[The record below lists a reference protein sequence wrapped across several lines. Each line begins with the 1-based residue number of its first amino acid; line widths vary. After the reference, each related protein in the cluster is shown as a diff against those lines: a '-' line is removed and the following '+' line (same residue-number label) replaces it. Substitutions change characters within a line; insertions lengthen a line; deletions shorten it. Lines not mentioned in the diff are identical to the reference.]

1 MRKINSKGI
10 TLISLVITIAV
21 LLILASIATY
31 SGIDVIRQSKLN
43 KFTAEMKVMQAQV
56 NDLYQKYTDG
66 TSVTVGNNTY
76 TGDDILNKIGLE
88 QQYFPSDAD
97 RVFTSGA
104 SGVTDKTG
112 YRYYN
117 QDTIKGLNIDG
128 VEGEFYVN
136 VKNRS
141 VISTE
146 GLEYDGVTYYTL
158 EQLPSGLYNVAY
170 EDKNTG
176 KPTFDVTTENVGDK
190 NRIIISNI
198 NYDGYIDKWEV
209 KYQLEGQDY
218 WSTSDDLSFI
228 VSEAGLY
235 KVKIVNG
242 NIESDEKKV
251 MISDGRWNGSV
262 NIPNLKGDME
272 PVYWDENNNE
282 VNLEDDNFDS
292 TKWYNYGS
300 NNWANA
306 KTSDGSYWVWIP
318 RYEYQVINNVT
329 DSSQAGTVNVNFIP
343 TSIITASSS
352 DYYIHPSFRDDS
364 SNNFSNGGWDSELP
378 GFWVA
383 KYEMSMEDGNGNH
396 VETTESNG
404 NVALSDTV
412 KMVSKPGVTSWR
424 YINIANMYTNSYNYD
439 REKESHLIK
448 NSEWGAVVFLTH
460 SRYGRDGQEVTRN
473 SNSSYYTGGNS
484 GDAYKTNTKQSS
496 TGNIFGVYDLSGGA
510 YERVA
515 AFNSSYSG
523 RFFTESSYVDV
534 NGNHFASTGGTS
546 TKYATAYSNSTGT
559 YYGDFTVGTVSI
571 RGDAIEEIY
580 VNEFSGWFN
589 DYSRFISSTGPF
601 FSRGG
606 SCEENANAGIF
617 FTSDS
622 SGFDFSGDGIRV
634 ILV

>member
-43 KFTAEMKVMQAQV
+43 KFTAEMKVMQTQV

-66 TSVTVGNNTY
+66 RSVTIGGSTY
-76 TGDDILNKIGLE
+76 TGDDILNKIGQDL
-88 QQYFPSDAD
+88 PSNAD
-97 RVFTSGA
+97 SVFTSEK
-104 SGVTDKTG
+104 SGITEKEG

-146 GLEYDGVTYYTL
+146 GLEYEGTTYYTL
-158 EQLPSGLYNVAY
+158 EQLPNGLYNVDY

-176 KPTFDVTTENVGDK
+176 KPTFDVSIENIGDK
-190 NRIIISNI
+190 NRIVISNI
-198 NYDGYIDKWEV
+198 NYNGYVDKWQV
-209 KYQLEGQDY
+209 KYQKEGQDY
-218 WSTSDDLSFI
+218 WSTSEDLSFV
-228 VSEAGLY
+228 VSEDGLY

-272 PVYWDENNNE
+272 PVYWDESNNE
-282 VNLEDDNFDS
+282 VNLEDDKFDS

-343 TSIITASSS
+343 TSTITASSS
-352 DYYIHPSFRDDS
+352 DYYIHPAFRNDS
-364 SNNFSNGGWDSELP
+364 SNNFSNGGWDSELA

-383 KYEMSMEDGNGNH
+383 KYEMSMEDRNGNH

-424 YINIANMYTNSYNYD
+424 YINIANSYTNSYNYD
-439 REKESHLIK
+439 RTKESHLMK
-448 NSEWGAVVFLTH
+448 NSEWGAVAFLTH
-460 SRYGRDGQEVTRN
+460 SKYGRKGQEVTIN
-473 SNSSYYTGGNS
+473 SNSSYYTGG
-484 GDAYKTNTKQSS
+484 GTGEAYKTTNTNQSS
-496 TGNIFGVYDLSGGA
+496 TGNITGIYDLNGGA
-510 YERVA
+510 IEYVA
-515 AFNSSYSG
+515 AFNGNYSG
-523 RFFTESSYVDV
+523 EYYTGSSYVDAE
-534 NGNHFASTGGTS
+534 GNNFANTGGKS
-546 TKYATAYSNSTGT
+546 TKYATAYSGT
-559 YYGDFTVGTVSI
+559 LISSAYK
-571 RGDAIEEIY
+571 RGDATYETTGWNGD
-580 VNEFSGWFN
+580 NEFFITSDRTFFIRSGS
-589 DYSRFISSTGPF
+589 YLAGSS
-601 FSRGG
+601 
-606 SCEENANAGIF
+606 AGIF
-617 FTSDS
+617 YYNSVNGGYNNEDIYRYSFR
-622 SGFDFSGDGIRV
+622 IC
-634 ILV
+634 LA

>member
-43 KFTAEMKVMQAQV
+43 KFTAEMKVMQTQV

-66 TSVTVGNNTY
+66 RSVTIGGSTY
-76 TGDDILNKIGLE
+76 TGDDILNKIGQDL
-88 QQYFPSDAD
+88 PSNAD
-97 RVFTSGA
+97 SVFTSEK
-104 SGVTDKTG
+104 SGITEKEG

-146 GLEYDGVTYYTL
+146 GLEYEGTTYYTL
-158 EQLPSGLYNVAY
+158 EQLPNGLYNVDY

-176 KPTFDVTTENVGDK
+176 KPTFDVSIENIGDK
-190 NRIIISNI
+190 NRIVISNI
-198 NYDGYIDKWEV
+198 NYNGYVDKWQV
-209 KYQLEGQDY
+209 KYQKEGQDY
-218 WSTSDDLSFI
+218 WSTSEDLSFV
-228 VSEAGLY
+228 VSEDGLY

-272 PVYWDENNNE
+272 PVYWDESNNE

-292 TKWYNYGS
+292 TKWYDYNS
-300 NNWANA
+300 NKWANA

-343 TSIITASSS
+343 TSTITASSS
-352 DYYIHPSFRDDS
+352 DYYIHPAFRNDS
-364 SNNFSNGGWDSELP
+364 SNNFSNGGWDSELA

-396 VETTESNG
+396 VETTSSNG
-404 NVALSDTV
+404 NVGLSDTV

-424 YINIANMYTNSYNYD
+424 YINIANSYTNSYNYD
-439 REKESHLIK
+439 RTKESHLMK
-448 NSEWGAVVFLTH
+448 NSEWGAVAYLTH
-460 SRYGRDGQEVTRN
+460 SKYGRNGQEVTIN
-473 SNSSYYTGGNS
+473 SNSSYYTGG
-484 GDAYKTNTKQSS
+484 GTGEAYKTTNTNQSS
-496 TGNIFGVYDLSGGA
+496 TGNITGIYDLNGGA
-510 YERVA
+510 IEYVA
-515 AFNSSYSG
+515 AFNGNYSG
-523 RFFTESSYVDV
+523 EYYTGSSYVDAE
-534 NGNHFASTGGTS
+534 GNNFANTGGKS
-546 TKYATAYSNSTGT
+546 TKYATAYSGT
-559 YYGDFTVGTVSI
+559 LISSAYK
-571 RGDAIEEIY
+571 RGDATYETTGWNGD
-580 VNEFSGWFN
+580 NEFFITSDRTFFIRSGS
-589 DYSRFISSTGPF
+589 YLAGSS
-601 FSRGG
+601 
-606 SCEENANAGIF
+606 AGIF
-617 FTSDS
+617 YYNSVNGGYNNEDIYRYSFR
-622 SGFDFSGDGIRV
+622 IC
-634 ILV
+634 LA

>member
-43 KFTAEMKVMQAQV
+43 KFTAEMKVMQTQV

-66 TSVTVGNNTY
+66 RSVTIGGSTY
-76 TGDDILNKIGLE
+76 TGDDILNKIGQDL
-88 QQYFPSDAD
+88 PSNAD
-97 RVFTSGA
+97 SVFTSEK
-104 SGVTDKTG
+104 SGITEKEG

-117 QDTIKGLNIDG
+117 QNTIKGLNIDR
-128 VEGEFYVN
+128 VDGEFYVN

-146 GLEYDGVTYYTL
+146 GLEYEGTTYYTL
-158 EQLPSGLYNVAY
+158 EQLPNGLYNVDY

-176 KPTFDVTTENVGDK
+176 KPTFDVSIENIGDK
-190 NRIIISNI
+190 NRIVISNI
-198 NYDGYIDKWEV
+198 NYNGYVDKWQV
-209 KYQLEGQDY
+209 KYQKEGQDY
-218 WSTSDDLSFI
+218 WSTSDDLSFV
-228 VSEAGLY
+228 VSEDGLY

-272 PVYWDENNNE
+272 PVYWDESNNE

-292 TKWYNYGS
+292 TKWYDYNS
-300 NNWANA
+300 NKWANA

-343 TSIITASSS
+343 TSTITACSS

-412 KMVSKPGVTSWR
+412 KIVSKPGVTSWR
-424 YINIANMYTNSYNYD
+424 YINIANSYTNSYNYD
-439 REKESHLIK
+439 RTKESHLMK
-448 NSEWGAVVFLTH
+448 NSEWGAVAFLTH
-460 SRYGRDGQEVTRN
+460 SKYGRKGQEVTIN
-473 SNSSYYTGGNS
+473 SNSSYYTGG
-484 GDAYKTNTKQSS
+484 GTGEAYKTTNTNQSS
-496 TGNIFGVYDLSGGA
+496 TGNITGIYDLNGGA
-510 YERVA
+510 IEYVA
-515 AFNSSYSG
+515 AFNGNYSG
-523 RFFTESSYVDV
+523 EYYTGSSYVDAE
-534 NGNHFASTGGTS
+534 GNNFANTGGKS
-546 TKYATAYSNSTGT
+546 TKYATAYSGT
-559 YYGDFTVGTVSI
+559 LISSAYK
-571 RGDAIEEIY
+571 RGDATYETTGWNGD
-580 VNEFSGWFN
+580 NEFFITSDRTFFIRSGS
-589 DYSRFISSTGPF
+589 YLAGSS
-601 FSRGG
+601 
-606 SCEENANAGIF
+606 AGIF
-617 FTSDS
+617 YYNSVNGGYNNEDIYRYSFR
-622 SGFDFSGDGIRV
+622 IC
-634 ILV
+634 LA

>member
-43 KFTAEMKVMQAQV
+43 KFTSEMKVMQTQV

-66 TSVTVGNNTY
+66 RSVTIGGSTY
-76 TGDDILNKIGLE
+76 TGDDILNKIGQDL
-88 QQYFPSDAD
+88 PSNAD
-97 RVFTSGA
+97 SVFTSEK
-104 SGVTDKTG
+104 SGITEKEG

-146 GLEYDGVTYYTL
+146 GLEYEGTTYYTL
-158 EQLPSGLYNVAY
+158 EQLPNGLYNVDY

-176 KPTFDVTTENVGDK
+176 KPTFDVSIENIGDK
-190 NRIIISNI
+190 NRIVISNI
-198 NYDGYIDKWEV
+198 NYNGYVDKWQV
-209 KYQLEGQDY
+209 KYQKEGQDY
-218 WSTSDDLSFI
+218 WSTSEDLSFV
-228 VSEAGLY
+228 VSEDGLY

-272 PVYWDENNNE
+272 PVYWDESNNE

-292 TKWYNYGS
+292 TKWYDYNS
-300 NNWANA
+300 NKWANA

-343 TSIITASSS
+343 TSTTEASSS
-352 DYYIHPSFRDDS
+352 DYYIHPAFRNDS
-364 SNNFSNGGWDSELP
+364 SNNFSNGGWDSELA

-396 VETTESNG
+396 VETTSSSG

-424 YINIANMYTNSYNYD
+424 YINIANSYTNSYNYD
-439 REKESHLIK
+439 RTKESHLMK
-448 NSEWGAVVFLTH
+448 NSEWGAVAFLTH
-460 SRYGRDGQEVTRN
+460 SKYGRKGQEVTIN
-473 SNSSYYTGGNS
+473 SNSSYYTGG
-484 GDAYKTNTKQSS
+484 GTGEAYKTTNTNQSS
-496 TGNIFGVYDLSGGA
+496 TGNITGIYDLNGGA
-510 YERVA
+510 IEYVA
-515 AFNSSYSG
+515 AFNGNYSG
-523 RFFTESSYVDV
+523 EYYTGSSYVDAE
-534 NGNHFASTGGTS
+534 GNNFANTGGKS
-546 TKYATAYSNSTGT
+546 TKYATAYSGT
-559 YYGDFTVGTVSI
+559 LISSAYK
-571 RGDAIEEIY
+571 RGDATYETTGWNGD
-580 VNEFSGWFN
+580 NEFFITSDRTFFIRSGS
-589 DYSRFISSTGPF
+589 YLAGSS
-601 FSRGG
+601 
-606 SCEENANAGIF
+606 AGIF
-617 FTSDS
+617 YYNSVNGGYNNEDS
-622 SGFDFSGDGIRV
+622 YRYSFRIC
-634 ILV
+634 LA

>member
-43 KFTAEMKVMQAQV
+43 KFTAEMKVMQTQV

-66 TSVTVGNNTY
+66 RSVTIGGSTY
-76 TGDDILNKIGLE
+76 TGDDILNKIGQDL
-88 QQYFPSDAD
+88 PSNAD
-97 RVFTSGA
+97 SVFTSEK
-104 SGVTDKTG
+104 SGITEKEG

-146 GLEYDGVTYYTL
+146 GLEYEGTTYYTL
-158 EQLPSGLYNVAY
+158 EQLPNGLYNVDY

-176 KPTFDVTTENVGDK
+176 KPTFDVSIENIGDK
-190 NRIIISNI
+190 NRIVISNI
-198 NYDGYIDKWEV
+198 NYNGYVDKWQV
-209 KYQLEGQDY
+209 KYQKEGQDY
-218 WSTSDDLSFI
+218 WSTSEDLSFV
-228 VSEAGLY
+228 VSEDGLY

-272 PVYWDENNNE
+272 PVYWDESNNE

-292 TKWYNYGS
+292 TKWYDYNS
-300 NNWANA
+300 NKWANA

-343 TSIITASSS
+343 TSTITASSS

-383 KYEMSMEDGNGNH
+383 KYEMSMEDRNGNH
-396 VETTESNG
+396 VETTSSNG
-404 NVALSDTV
+404 NVGLSDTV

-424 YINIANMYTNSYNYD
+424 YINIANSYTNSYNYD
-439 REKESHLIK
+439 RTKESHLMK
-448 NSEWGAVVFLTH
+448 NSEWGAVAFLTH
-460 SRYGRDGQEVTRN
+460 SRYGRNGQEVTIN
-473 SNSSYYTGGNS
+473 SNSSYYTGG
-484 GDAYKTNTKQSS
+484 GTGEAYKTTNTNQSS
-496 TGNIFGVYDLSGGA
+496 TGNITGIYDLNGGA
-510 YERVA
+510 IEYVA
-515 AFNSSYSG
+515 AFNGNYSG
-523 RFFTESSYVDV
+523 EYYTGSSYVDAE
-534 NGNHFASTGGTS
+534 GNNFANTGGKS
-546 TKYATAYSNSTGT
+546 TKYATAYSGT
-559 YYGDFTVGTVSI
+559 LISSAYK
-571 RGDAIEEIY
+571 RGDATYETTGWNGD
-580 VNEFSGWFN
+580 NEFFITSDRTFFIRSGS
-589 DYSRFISSTGPF
+589 YLAGSS
-601 FSRGG
+601 
-606 SCEENANAGIF
+606 AGIF
-617 FTSDS
+617 YYNSVNGGYNNEDIYRYSFR
-622 SGFDFSGDGIRV
+622 IC
-634 ILV
+634 LA

>member
-43 KFTAEMKVMQAQV
+43 KFTAEMKVMQTQV

-66 TSVTVGNNTY
+66 RSVTIGGSTY
-76 TGDDILNKIGLE
+76 TGDDILNKIGQDL
-88 QQYFPSDAD
+88 PSNAD
-97 RVFTSGA
+97 SVFTSEK
-104 SGVTDKTG
+104 SGITEKEG

-146 GLEYDGVTYYTL
+146 GLEYEGTTYYTL
-158 EQLPSGLYNVAY
+158 EQLPNGLYNVDY

-176 KPTFDVTTENVGDK
+176 KPTFDVSIENIGDK
-190 NRIIISNI
+190 NRIVISNI
-198 NYDGYIDKWEV
+198 NYNGYVDKWQV
-209 KYQLEGQDY
+209 KYQKEGQDY
-218 WSTSDDLSFI
+218 WSTSEDLSFV
-228 VSEAGLY
+228 VSEDGLY

-272 PVYWDENNNE
+272 PVYWDESNNE

-292 TKWYNYGS
+292 TKWYDYNS
-300 NNWANA
+300 NKWANA

-343 TSIITASSS
+343 TSTTEASSS
-352 DYYIHPSFRDDS
+352 DYYIHPAFRNDS
-364 SNNFSNGGWDSELP
+364 SNNFSNGGWDSELA

-396 VETTESNG
+396 VETTSSNG
-404 NVALSDTV
+404 NVGLSDTV

-424 YINIANMYTNSYNYD
+424 YINIANSYTNSYNYD
-439 REKESHLIK
+439 RTKESHLMK
-448 NSEWGAVVFLTH
+448 NSEWGAVAFLTH
-460 SRYGRDGQEVTRN
+460 SRYGRNGQEVTIN
-473 SNSSYYTGGNS
+473 SNSSYYTGG
-484 GDAYKTNTKQSS
+484 GTGEAYKTTNTNQSS
-496 TGNIFGVYDLSGGA
+496 TGNITGIYDLNGGA
-510 YERVA
+510 IEYVA
-515 AFNSSYSG
+515 AFNGNYSG
-523 RFFTESSYVDV
+523 EYYTGSSYVDAE
-534 NGNHFASTGGTS
+534 GNNFANTGGKS
-546 TKYATAYSNSTGT
+546 TKYATAYSGT
-559 YYGDFTVGTVSI
+559 LISSAYK
-571 RGDAIEEIY
+571 RGDATYETTGWNGD
-580 VNEFSGWFN
+580 NEFFITSDRTFFIRSGS
-589 DYSRFISSTGPF
+589 YLAGSS
-601 FSRGG
+601 
-606 SCEENANAGIF
+606 AGIF
-617 FTSDS
+617 YYNSVNGGYNNEDIYRYSFR
-622 SGFDFSGDGIRV
+622 IC
-634 ILV
+634 LA

>member
-43 KFTAEMKVMQAQV
+43 KFTAEMKVMQTQV

-66 TSVTVGNNTY
+66 RSVTVGNNTY
-76 TGDDILNKIGLE
+76 TGDDILNKIGQDL
-88 QQYFPSDAD
+88 PSNAD
-97 RVFTSGA
+97 SVFTSEK
-104 SGVTDKTG
+104 SGITEKEG

-146 GLEYDGVTYYTL
+146 GLEYEGTTYYTL
-158 EQLPSGLYNVAY
+158 EQLPNGLYNVDY

-176 KPTFDVTTENVGDK
+176 KPTFDVSIENIGDK
-190 NRIIISNI
+190 NRIVISNI
-198 NYDGYIDKWEV
+198 NYNGYVDKWQV
-209 KYQLEGQDY
+209 KYQKEGQDY
-218 WSTSDDLSFI
+218 WSTSEDLSFV
-228 VSEAGLY
+228 VSEDGLY

-272 PVYWDENNNE
+272 PVYWDESNNE

-292 TKWYNYGS
+292 TKWYDYNS
-300 NNWANA
+300 NKWANA

-343 TSIITASSS
+343 TSTITASSS

-383 KYEMSMEDGNGNH
+383 KYEMSMEDRNGNH

-424 YINIANMYTNSYNYD
+424 YINIANSYTNSYNYD
-439 REKESHLIK
+439 RTKESHLMK
-448 NSEWGAVVFLTH
+448 NSEWGAVAFLTH
-460 SRYGRDGQEVTRN
+460 SKYGRKGQEVTIN
-473 SNSSYYTGGNS
+473 SNSSYYTGG
-484 GDAYKTNTKQSS
+484 GTGEAYKTTNTNQSS
-496 TGNIFGVYDLSGGA
+496 TGNITGIYDLNGGA
-510 YERVA
+510 IEYVA
-515 AFNSSYSG
+515 AFNGNYSG
-523 RFFTESSYVDV
+523 EYYTGSSYVDAE
-534 NGNHFASTGGTS
+534 GNNFANTGGKS
-546 TKYATAYSNSTGT
+546 TKYATAYSGT
-559 YYGDFTVGTVSI
+559 LISSAYK
-571 RGDAIEEIY
+571 RGDATYETTGWNGD
-580 VNEFSGWFN
+580 NEFFITSDRTFFIRSGS
-589 DYSRFISSTGPF
+589 YLAGSS
-601 FSRGG
+601 
-606 SCEENANAGIF
+606 AGIF
-617 FTSDS
+617 YYNSVNGGYNNEDIYRYSFR
-622 SGFDFSGDGIRV
+622 IC
-634 ILV
+634 LA

>member
-43 KFTAEMKVMQAQV
+43 KFTSEMKVMQTQV

-66 TSVTVGNNTY
+66 RSVTIGGSTY
-76 TGDDILNKIGLE
+76 TGDDILNKIGQDL
-88 QQYFPSDAD
+88 PSNAD
-97 RVFTSGA
+97 SVFTSEK
-104 SGVTDKTG
+104 SGITEKEG

-146 GLEYDGVTYYTL
+146 GLEYEGTTYYTL
-158 EQLPSGLYNVAY
+158 EQLPNGLYNVDY

-176 KPTFDVTTENVGDK
+176 KPTFDVSIENIGDK
-190 NRIIISNI
+190 NRIVISNI
-198 NYDGYIDKWEV
+198 NYNGYVDKWQV
-209 KYQLEGQDY
+209 KYQKEGQDY
-218 WSTSDDLSFI
+218 WSTSEDLSFV
-228 VSEAGLY
+228 VSEDGLY

-272 PVYWDENNNE
+272 PVYWDESNNE

-292 TKWYNYGS
+292 TKWYDYNS
-300 NNWANA
+300 NKWANA

-343 TSIITASSS
+343 TSTTEASSS
-352 DYYIHPSFRDDS
+352 DYYIHPAFRNDS
-364 SNNFSNGGWDSELP
+364 SNNFSNGGWDSELA

-396 VETTESNG
+396 VETTSSNG
-404 NVALSDTV
+404 NVGLSDTV

-424 YINIANMYTNSYNYD
+424 YINIANSYTNSYNYD
-439 REKESHLIK
+439 RTKESHLMK
-448 NSEWGAVVFLTH
+448 NSEWGAVAFLTH
-460 SRYGRDGQEVTRN
+460 SKYGRKGQEVTIN
-473 SNSSYYTGGNS
+473 SNSSYYTGG
-484 GDAYKTNTKQSS
+484 GTGEAYKTTNTNQSS
-496 TGNIFGVYDLSGGA
+496 TGNITGIYDLNGGA
-510 YERVA
+510 IEYVA
-515 AFNSSYSG
+515 AFNGNYSG
-523 RFFTESSYVDV
+523 EYYTGSSYVDAE
-534 NGNHFASTGGTS
+534 GNNFANTGGKS
-546 TKYATAYSNSTGT
+546 TKYATAYSGT
-559 YYGDFTVGTVSI
+559 LISSAYK
-571 RGDAIEEIY
+571 RGDATYETTGWNGD
-580 VNEFSGWFN
+580 NEFFITSDRTFFIRSGS
-589 DYSRFISSTGPF
+589 YLAGSS
-601 FSRGG
+601 
-606 SCEENANAGIF
+606 AGIF
-617 FTSDS
+617 YYNSVNGGYNNEDIYRYSFR
-622 SGFDFSGDGIRV
+622 IC
-634 ILV
+634 LA

>member
-43 KFTAEMKVMQAQV
+43 KFTSEMKVMQTQV

-66 TSVTVGNNTY
+66 RSVTIGGSTY
-76 TGDDILNKIGLE
+76 TGDDILNKIGQDL
-88 QQYFPSDAD
+88 PSNAD
-97 RVFTSGA
+97 SVFTSEK
-104 SGVTDKTG
+104 SGITEKEG

-146 GLEYDGVTYYTL
+146 GLEYEGTTYYTL
-158 EQLPSGLYNVAY
+158 EQLPNGLYNVDY

-176 KPTFDVTTENVGDK
+176 KPTFDVSIENIGDK
-190 NRIIISNI
+190 NRIVISNI
-198 NYDGYIDKWEV
+198 NYNGYVDKWQV
-209 KYQLEGQDY
+209 KYQKEGQDY
-218 WSTSDDLSFI
+218 WSTSEDLSFV
-228 VSEAGLY
+228 VSEDGLY

-272 PVYWDENNNE
+272 PVYWDESNNE

-292 TKWYNYGS
+292 TKWYDYNS
-300 NNWANA
+300 NKWANA

-343 TSIITASSS
+343 TSTITASSS

-383 KYEMSMEDGNGNH
+383 KYEMSMEDRNGNH

-424 YINIANMYTNSYNYD
+424 YINIANSYTNSYNYN
-439 REKESHLIK
+439 RTNESHLIK
-448 NSEWGAVVFLTH
+448 NSEWGAVAFLTH
-460 SRYGRDGQEVTRN
+460 SRYGRDGQEVKINDN
-473 SNSSYYTGGNS
+473 SNYYTGGGS
-484 GDAYKTNTKQSS
+484 GKAYKSNTDQSS
-496 TGNIFGVYDLSGGA
+496 TQNITGVYDLNGGA
-510 YERVA
+510 NEGVA
-515 AFNSSYSG
+515 TFNKEHSG
-523 RFFTESSYVDV
+523 EYFTKSEYLDS
-534 NGNHFASTGGTS
+534 NGKHFAKTGEPS
-546 TKYATAYSNSTGT
+546 TKYATAYSNNTGT
-559 YYGDFTVGTVSI
+559 YGNDFSVGTVSI
-571 RGDAIEEIY
+571 RGDTIQEVY
-580 VNEFSGWFN
+580 VSNYTGWFGDCSN
-589 DYSRFISSTGPF
+589 FVILNSPIFN
-601 FSRGG
+601 RGG
-606 SCEENANAGIF
+606 DFHDDSIAGIF
-617 FTSDS
+617 C
-622 SGFDFSGDGIRV
+622 SGRI
-634 ILV
+634 

>member
-43 KFTAEMKVMQAQV
+43 KFTAEMKVMQTQV

-66 TSVTVGNNTY
+66 RSVTIGGSTY
-76 TGDDILNKIGLE
+76 TGDDILNKIGQDL
-88 QQYFPSDAD
+88 PSNVDS
-97 RVFTSGA
+97 VFTSEK
-104 SGVTDKTG
+104 SGITEKEG

-146 GLEYDGVTYYTL
+146 GLEYEGTTYYTL
-158 EQLPSGLYNVAY
+158 EQLPNGLYNVDY

-176 KPTFDVTTENVGDK
+176 KPTFDVSIENIGDK
-190 NRIIISNI
+190 NRIVISNI
-198 NYDGYIDKWEV
+198 NYNGYVDKWQV
-209 KYQLEGQDY
+209 KYQKEGQDY

-272 PVYWDENNNE
+272 PVYWDESNNE

-292 TKWYNYGS
+292 TKWYDYNS
-300 NNWANA
+300 NKWANA

-343 TSIITASSS
+343 TSTTEASSS
-352 DYYIHPSFRDDS
+352 DYYIHPAFRNDS

-424 YINIANMYTNSYNYD
+424 YINIANSYTNSYNYD
-439 REKESHLIK
+439 RTKESHLMK
-448 NSEWGAVVFLTH
+448 NSEWGAVAFLTH
-460 SRYGRDGQEVTRN
+460 SKYGRKGQEVTIN
-473 SNSSYYTGGNS
+473 SNSSYYTGG
-484 GDAYKTNTKQSS
+484 GTGEAYKTNTNQSS
-496 TGNIFGVYDLSGGA
+496 TGNITGIYDLSGGA

-523 RFFTESSYVDV
+523 QYFTGSSYVDANV
-534 NGNHFASTGGTS
+534 DHFASTGGKS
-546 TKYATAYSNSTGT
+546 TKYATAYSNSTGSN
-559 YYGDFTVGTVSI
+559 GNDFTVGTVSI
-571 RGDAIEEIY
+571 RGDAIQEAY
-580 VNEFSGWFN
+580 VSNHEGWFN
-589 DYSRFISSTGPF
+589 DGSYFVDSSYPFFGRGGDYNISST
-601 FSRGG
+601 
-606 SCEENANAGIF
+606 AGAF
-617 FTSDS
+617 CSSSS
-622 SGFDFSGDGIRV
+622 SGSALSYYSFHV
-634 ILV
+634 VLV

>member
-43 KFTAEMKVMQAQV
+43 KFTAEMKVMQTQV

-66 TSVTVGNNTY
+66 RSVTIGGSTY
-76 TGDDILNKIGLE
+76 TGDDILNKIGQDL
-88 QQYFPSDAD
+88 PSNAD
-97 RVFTSGA
+97 SVFTSEK
-104 SGVTDKTG
+104 SGITEKEG

-146 GLEYDGVTYYTL
+146 GLEYEGTTYYTL
-158 EQLPSGLYNVAY
+158 EQLPNGLYNVDY

-176 KPTFDVTTENVGDK
+176 KPTFDVSIENIGDK
-190 NRIIISNI
+190 NRIVISNI
-198 NYDGYIDKWEV
+198 NYNGYVDKWQV
-209 KYQLEGQDY
+209 KYQKEGQDY
-218 WSTSDDLSFI
+218 WSTSEDLSFV
-228 VSEAGLY
+228 VSEDGLY

-272 PVYWDENNNE
+272 PVYWDESNNE

-292 TKWYNYGS
+292 TKWYDYNS
-300 NNWANA
+300 NKWANA

-343 TSIITASSS
+343 TSTIEASSS
-352 DYYIHPSFRDDS
+352 DYYIHPAFRNDS
-364 SNNFSNGGWDSELP
+364 SNNFSNGGWDSELA

-396 VETTESNG
+396 VETTSSSG

-424 YINIANMYTNSYNYD
+424 YINIANSYTNSYNYD
-439 REKESHLIK
+439 RTKESHLMK
-448 NSEWGAVVFLTH
+448 NSEWGAVAFLTH
-460 SRYGRDGQEVTRN
+460 SKYGRKGQEVTIN
-473 SNSSYYTGGNS
+473 SNSSYYTGG
-484 GDAYKTNTKQSS
+484 GTGEAYKTTNTNQSS
-496 TGNIFGVYDLSGGA
+496 TGNITGIYDLNGGA
-510 YERVA
+510 IEYVA
-515 AFNSSYSG
+515 AFNGNYSG
-523 RFFTESSYVDV
+523 EYYTGSSYVDAE
-534 NGNHFASTGGTS
+534 GNNFANTGGKS
-546 TKYATAYSNSTGT
+546 TKYATAYSGT
-559 YYGDFTVGTVSI
+559 LISSAYK
-571 RGDAIEEIY
+571 RGDATYETTGWNGD
-580 VNEFSGWFN
+580 NEFFITSDRTFFIRSGS
-589 DYSRFISSTGPF
+589 YLAGSS
-601 FSRGG
+601 
-606 SCEENANAGIF
+606 AGIF
-617 FTSDS
+617 YYNSVNGGYNNEDIYRYSFR
-622 SGFDFSGDGIRV
+622 IC
-634 ILV
+634 LA

>member
-43 KFTAEMKVMQAQV
+43 KFTAEMKVMQTQV

-66 TSVTVGNNTY
+66 RSVTIGGSTY
-76 TGDDILNKIGLE
+76 TGDDILNKIGQDL
-88 QQYFPSDAD
+88 PSNAD
-97 RVFTSGA
+97 SVFTSEK
-104 SGVTDKTG
+104 SGITEKEG

-146 GLEYDGVTYYTL
+146 GLEYEGTTYYTL
-158 EQLPSGLYNVAY
+158 EQLPNGLYNVDY

-176 KPTFDVTTENVGDK
+176 KPTFDVSIENIGDK
-190 NRIIISNI
+190 NRIVISNI
-198 NYDGYIDKWEV
+198 NYNGYVDKWQV
-209 KYQLEGQDY
+209 KYQKEGQDY
-218 WSTSDDLSFI
+218 WSTSDDLSFV
-228 VSEAGLY
+228 VSEDGLY

-272 PVYWDENNNE
+272 PVYWDESNNE

-292 TKWYNYGS
+292 TKWYDYNS
-300 NNWANA
+300 NKWANA

-343 TSIITASSS
+343 TSTIEASSS
-352 DYYIHPSFRDDS
+352 DYYIHPAFRNDS
-364 SNNFSNGGWDSELP
+364 SNNFSNGGWDSELA

-412 KMVSKPGVTSWR
+412 KIVSKPGVTSWR
-424 YINIANMYTNSYNYD
+424 YINIANSYTNSYNYD
-439 REKESHLIK
+439 RTKESHLMK
-448 NSEWGAVVFLTH
+448 NSEWGAVAFLTH
-460 SRYGRDGQEVTRN
+460 SKYGRKGQEVTIN
-473 SNSSYYTGGNS
+473 SNSSYYTGG
-484 GDAYKTNTKQSS
+484 GTGEAYKTTNTNQSS
-496 TGNIFGVYDLSGGA
+496 TGNITGIYDLNGGA
-510 YERVA
+510 IEYVA
-515 AFNSSYSG
+515 AFNGNYSG
-523 RFFTESSYVDV
+523 EYYTGSSYVDAE
-534 NGNHFASTGGTS
+534 GNNFANTGGKS
-546 TKYATAYSNSTGT
+546 TKYATAYSGT
-559 YYGDFTVGTVSI
+559 LISSAYK
-571 RGDAIEEIY
+571 RGDATYETTGWNGD
-580 VNEFSGWFN
+580 NEFFITSDRTFFIRSGS
-589 DYSRFISSTGPF
+589 YLAGSS
-601 FSRGG
+601 
-606 SCEENANAGIF
+606 AGIF
-617 FTSDS
+617 YYNSVNGGYNNEDIYRYSFR
-622 SGFDFSGDGIRV
+622 IC
-634 ILV
+634 LA

>member
-43 KFTAEMKVMQAQV
+43 KFTAEMKVMQTQV

-66 TSVTVGNNTY
+66 RSVTIGGSTY
-76 TGDDILNKIGLE
+76 TGDDILNKIGQDLP
-88 QQYFPSDAD
+88 YNAD
-97 RVFTSGA
+97 SVFRSGA
-104 SGVTDKTG
+104 SGITEKEG

-146 GLEYDGVTYYTL
+146 GLEYEGTTYYTL
-158 EQLPSGLYNVAY
+158 EQLPNGLYNVDY

-176 KPTFDVTTENVGDK
+176 KPTFDVSIENIGDK
-190 NRIIISNI
+190 NRIVISNI
-198 NYDGYIDKWEV
+198 NYNGYVDKWQV
-209 KYQLEGQDY
+209 KYQKEGQDY
-218 WSTSDDLSFI
+218 WSTSEDLSF
-228 VSEAGLY
+228 VVLEDGLY

-272 PVYWDENNNE
+272 PVYWDESNNE

-292 TKWYNYGS
+292 TKWYDYNS
-300 NNWANA
+300 NKWANA

-343 TSIITASSS
+343 TSTTEASSS
-352 DYYIHPSFRDDS
+352 DYYIHPAFRNDS
-364 SNNFSNGGWDSELP
+364 SNNFSNGGWDSELA

-396 VETTESNG
+396 VETTSSNG
-404 NVALSDTV
+404 NVGLSDTV

-424 YINIANMYTNSYNYD
+424 YINIANSYTNSYNYD
-439 REKESHLIK
+439 RTKESHLMK
-448 NSEWGAVVFLTH
+448 NSEWGAVAFLTH
-460 SRYGRDGQEVTRN
+460 SKYGRKGQEVTIN
-473 SNSSYYTGGNS
+473 SNSSYYTGG
-484 GDAYKTNTKQSS
+484 GTGEAYKTTNTNQSS
-496 TGNIFGVYDLSGGA
+496 TGNITGIYDLNGGA
-510 YERVA
+510 NERVA

-523 RFFTESSYVDV
+523 EYYTGSSYVDAK
-534 NGNHFASTGGTS
+534 GNHFASTGGKS
-546 TKYATAYSNSTGT
+546 TKYATAYSNSTGSN
-559 YYGDFTVGTVSI
+559 GNDFTVGTVSI
-571 RGDAIEEIY
+571 RGDAIQEAY
-580 VNEFSGWFN
+580 VSNHEGWFN
-589 DYSRFISSTGPF
+589 DGSYFVDSSYPFFGRGGDYNISST
-601 FSRGG
+601 
-606 SCEENANAGIF
+606 AGAF
-617 FTSDS
+617 CSSSS
-622 SGFDFSGDGIRV
+622 SGSALSYYSFHV
-634 ILV
+634 VLV

>member
-43 KFTAEMKVMQAQV
+43 KFTAEIKVMQTQV

-66 TSVTVGNNTY
+66 RSVTIGGSTY
-76 TGDDILNKIGLE
+76 TGDDILNKIGQDL
-88 QQYFPSDAD
+88 PSNAD
-97 RVFTSGA
+97 SVFTSEK
-104 SGVTDKTG
+104 SGITEKEG

-146 GLEYDGVTYYTL
+146 GLEYEGTTYYTL
-158 EQLPSGLYNVAY
+158 EQLPNGLYNVDY

-176 KPTFDVTTENVGDK
+176 KPTFDVSIENIGDK
-190 NRIIISNI
+190 NRIVISNI
-198 NYDGYIDKWEV
+198 NYNGYVDKWQV

-218 WSTSDDLSFI
+218 WSTSEDLSFV
-228 VSEAGLY
+228 VSEDGLY

-272 PVYWDENNNE
+272 PVYWDESNNE

-292 TKWYNYGS
+292 TKWYDYNS
-300 NNWANA
+300 NKWANA

-343 TSIITASSS
+343 TSTTEASSS
-352 DYYIHPSFRDDS
+352 DYYIHPVFRNDS

-424 YINIANMYTNSYNYD
+424 YINIANSYTNSYNYD
-439 REKESHLIK
+439 RTKESHLMK
-448 NSEWGAVVFLTH
+448 NSEWGAVAFLTH
-460 SRYGRDGQEVTRN
+460 SKYGRKGQEVTIN
-473 SNSSYYTGGNS
+473 SNSSYYTGG
-484 GDAYKTNTKQSS
+484 GTGEAYKTTNTNQSS
-496 TGNIFGVYDLSGGA
+496 TGNITGIYDLNGGA
-510 YERVA
+510 IEYVA
-515 AFNSSYSG
+515 AFNGNYSG
-523 RFFTESSYVDV
+523 EYYTGSSYVDAE
-534 NGNHFASTGGTS
+534 GNNFANTGGKS
-546 TKYATAYSNSTGT
+546 TKYATAYSGT
-559 YYGDFTVGTVSI
+559 LISSAYK
-571 RGDAIEEIY
+571 RGDATYETTGWNGD
-580 VNEFSGWFN
+580 NEFFITSDRTFFIRSGS
-589 DYSRFISSTGPF
+589 YLAGSS
-601 FSRGG
+601 
-606 SCEENANAGIF
+606 AGIF
-617 FTSDS
+617 YYNSVNGGYNNEDIYRYSFR
-622 SGFDFSGDGIRV
+622 IC
-634 ILV
+634 LA

>member
-43 KFTAEMKVMQAQV
+43 KFTAEMKVMQTQV

-66 TSVTVGNNTY
+66 RSVTIGGSTY
-76 TGDDILNKIGLE
+76 TGDDILNKIGQDL
-88 QQYFPSDAD
+88 PSNAD
-97 RVFTSGA
+97 SVFTSEK
-104 SGVTDKTG
+104 SGITEKEG

-146 GLEYDGVTYYTL
+146 GLEYEGTTYYTL
-158 EQLPSGLYNVAY
+158 EQLPNGLYNVDY

-176 KPTFDVTTENVGDK
+176 KPTFDVSIENIGDK
-190 NRIIISNI
+190 NRIVISNI
-198 NYDGYIDKWEV
+198 NYNGYVDKWQV
-209 KYQLEGQDY
+209 KYQKEGQDY
-218 WSTSDDLSFI
+218 WSTSDDLSFV
-228 VSEAGLY
+228 VSEDGLY

-272 PVYWDENNNE
+272 PVYWDESNNE

-292 TKWYNYGS
+292 TKWYDYNS
-300 NNWANA
+300 NKWANA

-343 TSIITASSS
+343 TSTITACSS

-396 VETTESNG
+396 VETTSSSG

-424 YINIANMYTNSYNYD
+424 YINIANSYTNSYNYD
-439 REKESHLIK
+439 RTKESHLMK
-448 NSEWGAVVFLTH
+448 NSEWGAVAFLTH
-460 SRYGRDGQEVTRN
+460 SKYGRNGQEVEIN
-473 SNSSYYTGGNS
+473 
-484 GDAYKTNTKQSS
+484 DSS
-496 TGNIFGVYDLSGGA
+496 TYTTADGNMITNAEQSTTENLYGVYDLRGGA

-515 AFNSSYSG
+515 ALNSAYSEIT
-523 RFFTESSYVDV
+523 FT
-534 NGNHFASTGGTS
+534 TS
-546 TKYATAYSNSTGT
+546 TKYITAYSNSTSI
-559 YYGDFTVGTVSI
+559 YSNDFTVGTVSI
-571 RGDAIEEIY
+571 RGDAMEEVY
-580 VNEFSGWFN
+580 VGNSSGWFN
-589 DYSRFISSTGPF
+589 D
-601 FSRGG
+601 FSQFMYVGRAFLVRGG
-606 SCEENANAGIF
+606 DRSFGTKAGLF
-617 FTSDS
+617 CSDYSNGSTSS
-622 SGFDFSGDGIRV
+622 YNSFRV
-634 ILV
+634 VIV

>member
-43 KFTAEMKVMQAQV
+43 KFTAEMKVMQTQV

-66 TSVTVGNNTY
+66 RSVTIGGSTY
-76 TGDDILNKIGLE
+76 TGDDILNKIGQDL
-88 QQYFPSDAD
+88 PSNAD
-97 RVFTSGA
+97 SVFTSEK
-104 SGVTDKTG
+104 SGITEKEG

-146 GLEYDGVTYYTL
+146 GLEYEGTTYYTL
-158 EQLPSGLYNVAY
+158 EQLPNGLYNVDY

-176 KPTFDVTTENVGDK
+176 KPTFDVSIENIGDK
-190 NRIIISNI
+190 NRIVISNI
-198 NYDGYIDKWEV
+198 NYNGYVDKWQV
-209 KYQLEGQDY
+209 KYQKEGQDY
-218 WSTSDDLSFI
+218 WSTSEDLSFV
-228 VSEAGLY
+228 VSEDGLY

-272 PVYWDENNNE
+272 PVYWDESNNE

-292 TKWYNYGS
+292 TKWYDYNS
-300 NNWANA
+300 NKWANA

-343 TSIITASSS
+343 TSTTEASSS
-352 DYYIHPSFRDDS
+352 DYYIHPAFRNDS

-424 YINIANMYTNSYNYD
+424 YINIANSYTNSYNYD
-439 REKESHLIK
+439 RTKESHLMK
-448 NSEWGAVVFLTH
+448 NSEWGAVAFLTH
-460 SRYGRDGQEVTRN
+460 SKYGRKGQEVTIN
-473 SNSSYYTGGNS
+473 SNSSYYTGG
-484 GDAYKTNTKQSS
+484 GTGEAYKTTNTNQSS
-496 TGNIFGVYDLSGGA
+496 TGNITGIYDLSGGA

-523 RFFTESSYVDV
+523 QYFTGSSYVDAK
-534 NGNHFASTGGTS
+534 GNHFASTGGKS
-546 TKYATAYSNSTGT
+546 TKYATAYSNSTGSN
-559 YYGDFTVGTVSI
+559 GNDFTVGTVSI
-571 RGDAIEEIY
+571 RGDAIQEAY
-580 VNEFSGWFN
+580 VSNHEGWFN
-589 DYSRFISSTGPF
+589 DGSYFVDSSYPFFGRGGDYNISST
-601 FSRGG
+601 
-606 SCEENANAGIF
+606 AGAF
-617 FTSDS
+617 CSSSS
-622 SGFDFSGDGIRV
+622 SGSALSYYSFHV
-634 ILV
+634 VLV

>member
-43 KFTAEMKVMQAQV
+43 KFTSEMKVMQTQV

-66 TSVTVGNNTY
+66 RSVTIGGSTY
-76 TGDDILNKIGLE
+76 TGDDILNKIGQDL
-88 QQYFPSDAD
+88 PSNAD
-97 RVFTSGA
+97 SVFTSEK
-104 SGVTDKTG
+104 SGITEKEG

-146 GLEYDGVTYYTL
+146 GLEYEGTTYYTL
-158 EQLPSGLYNVAY
+158 EQLPNGLYNVDY

-176 KPTFDVTTENVGDK
+176 KPTFDVSIENIGDK
-190 NRIIISNI
+190 NRIVISNI
-198 NYDGYIDKWEV
+198 NYNGYVDKWQV
-209 KYQLEGQDY
+209 KYQKEGQDY
-218 WSTSDDLSFI
+218 WSTSEDLSFV
-228 VSEAGLY
+228 VSEDGLY

-272 PVYWDENNNE
+272 PVYWDESNNE

-292 TKWYNYGS
+292 TKWYDYNS
-300 NNWANA
+300 NKWANA

-343 TSIITASSS
+343 TSTTEASSS
-352 DYYIHPSFRDDS
+352 DYYIHPAFRNDS
-364 SNNFSNGGWDSELP
+364 SNNFSNGGWDSELA

-396 VETTESNG
+396 VETTSSNG
-404 NVALSDTV
+404 NVGLSDTV

-424 YINIANMYTNSYNYD
+424 YINIANSYTNSYNYD
-439 REKESHLIK
+439 RTKESHLMK
-448 NSEWGAVVFLTH
+448 NSEWGAVAFLTH
-460 SRYGRDGQEVTRN
+460 SKYGRKGQEVTIN
-473 SNSSYYTGGNS
+473 SNSSYYTGG
-484 GDAYKTNTKQSS
+484 GTGEAYKTTNTNQSS
-496 TGNIFGVYDLSGGA
+496 TGNITGIYDLNGGA
-510 YERVA
+510 IEYVA
-515 AFNSSYSG
+515 AFNGNYSG
-523 RFFTESSYVDV
+523 EYYTGSSYVDAE
-534 NGNHFASTGGTS
+534 GNNFANTGGKS
-546 TKYATAYSNSTGT
+546 TKYATAYSGT
-559 YYGDFTVGTVSI
+559 LISSAYK
-571 RGDAIEEIY
+571 RGDATYETTGWNGD
-580 VNEFSGWFN
+580 NEFFITSDRTFFIRSGS
-589 DYSRFISSTGPF
+589 YLAGSS
-601 FSRGG
+601 
-606 SCEENANAGIF
+606 AGIF
-617 FTSDS
+617 YYNSVNGGYNNEDIYRYPFR
-622 SGFDFSGDGIRV
+622 IC
-634 ILV
+634 LA

>member
-43 KFTAEMKVMQAQV
+43 KFTAEMKVMQTQV

-66 TSVTVGNNTY
+66 RSVTIGGSTY
-76 TGDDILNKIGLE
+76 TGDDILNKIGQDL
-88 QQYFPSDAD
+88 PSNAD
-97 RVFTSGA
+97 SVFTSEK
-104 SGVTDKTG
+104 SGITEKEG

-146 GLEYDGVTYYTL
+146 GLEYEGTTYYTL
-158 EQLPSGLYNVAY
+158 EQLPNGLYNVDY

-176 KPTFDVTTENVGDK
+176 KPTFDVSIENIGDK
-190 NRIIISNI
+190 NRIVISNI
-198 NYDGYIDKWEV
+198 NYNGYVDKWQV
-209 KYQLEGQDY
+209 KYQKEGQDY
-218 WSTSDDLSFI
+218 WSTSEDLSFV
-228 VSEAGLY
+228 VSEDGLY

-272 PVYWDENNNE
+272 PVYWDESNNE

-292 TKWYNYGS
+292 TKWYDYNS
-300 NNWANA
+300 NKWANA

-343 TSIITASSS
+343 TSTITACSS

-412 KMVSKPGVTSWR
+412 KIVSKPGVTSWR
-424 YINIANMYTNSYNYD
+424 YINIANSYTNSYNYD
-439 REKESHLIK
+439 RTKESHLMK
-448 NSEWGAVVFLTH
+448 NSEWGAVAFLTH
-460 SRYGRDGQEVTRN
+460 SKYGRKGQEVTIN
-473 SNSSYYTGGNS
+473 SNSSYYTGG
-484 GDAYKTNTKQSS
+484 GTGEAYKTTNTNQSS
-496 TGNIFGVYDLSGGA
+496 TGNITGIYDLNGGA
-510 YERVA
+510 IEYVA
-515 AFNSSYSG
+515 AFNGNYSG
-523 RFFTESSYVDV
+523 EYYTGSSYVDAE
-534 NGNHFASTGGTS
+534 GNNFANTGGKS
-546 TKYATAYSNSTGT
+546 TKYATAYSGT
-559 YYGDFTVGTVSI
+559 LISSAYK
-571 RGDAIEEIY
+571 RGDATYETTGWNGD
-580 VNEFSGWFN
+580 NEFFITSDRTFFIRSGS
-589 DYSRFISSTGPF
+589 YLAGSS
-601 FSRGG
+601 
-606 SCEENANAGIF
+606 AGIF
-617 FTSDS
+617 YYNSVNGGYNNEDIYRYSFR
-622 SGFDFSGDGIRV
+622 IC
-634 ILV
+634 LA

>member
-43 KFTAEMKVMQAQV
+43 KFTAEMKVMQTQV

-66 TSVTVGNNTY
+66 RSVTIGGSTY
-76 TGDDILNKIGLE
+76 TGDDILNKIGQDL
-88 QQYFPSDAD
+88 PSNAD
-97 RVFTSGA
+97 SVFTSEK
-104 SGVTDKTG
+104 SGITEKEG

-146 GLEYDGVTYYTL
+146 GLEYEGTTYYTL
-158 EQLPSGLYNVAY
+158 EQLPNGLYNVDY

-176 KPTFDVTTENVGDK
+176 KPTFDVSIENIGDK
-190 NRIIISNI
+190 NRIVISNI
-198 NYDGYIDKWEV
+198 NYNGYVDKWQV
-209 KYQLEGQDY
+209 KYQKEGQDY
-218 WSTSDDLSFI
+218 WSTSEDLSF
-228 VSEAGLY
+228 VVLEDGLY

-272 PVYWDENNNE
+272 PVYWDESNNE

-292 TKWYNYGS
+292 TKWYDYNS
-300 NNWANA
+300 NKWANA

-343 TSIITASSS
+343 TSTITASSS

-424 YINIANMYTNSYNYD
+424 YINIANSYTNSYNYD
-439 REKESHLIK
+439 RTKESHLMK
-448 NSEWGAVVFLTH
+448 NSEWGAVAFLTH
-460 SRYGRDGQEVTRN
+460 SKYGRKGQEVTIN
-473 SNSSYYTGGNS
+473 SNSSYYTGG
-484 GDAYKTNTKQSS
+484 GTGEAYKTTNTNQSS
-496 TGNIFGVYDLSGGA
+496 TGNITGIYDLNGGA
-510 YERVA
+510 IEYVA
-515 AFNSSYSG
+515 AFNGNYSG
-523 RFFTESSYVDV
+523 EYYTGSSYVDAE
-534 NGNHFASTGGTS
+534 GNNFANTGGKS
-546 TKYATAYSNSTGT
+546 TKYATAYSGT
-559 YYGDFTVGTVSI
+559 LISSAYK
-571 RGDAIEEIY
+571 RGDATYETTGWNGD
-580 VNEFSGWFN
+580 NEFFITSDRTFFIRSGS
-589 DYSRFISSTGPF
+589 YLAGSS
-601 FSRGG
+601 
-606 SCEENANAGIF
+606 AGIF
-617 FTSDS
+617 YYNSVNGGYNNEDIYRYSFR
-622 SGFDFSGDGIRV
+622 IC
-634 ILV
+634 LA

>member
-43 KFTAEMKVMQAQV
+43 KFTAEMKVMQTQV

-66 TSVTVGNNTY
+66 RSVTIGGSTY
-76 TGDDILNKIGLE
+76 TGDDILNKIGQDL
-88 QQYFPSDAD
+88 PSNAD
-97 RVFTSGA
+97 SVFTSEK
-104 SGVTDKTG
+104 SGITEKEG

-146 GLEYDGVTYYTL
+146 GLEYEGTTYYTL
-158 EQLPSGLYNVAY
+158 EQLPNGLYNVDY

-176 KPTFDVTTENVGDK
+176 KPTFDVSIENIGDK
-190 NRIIISNI
+190 NRIVISNI
-198 NYDGYIDKWEV
+198 NYNGYVDKWQV
-209 KYQLEGQDY
+209 KYQKEGQDY
-218 WSTSDDLSFI
+218 WSTSDDLSFV
-228 VSEAGLY
+228 VSEDGLY

-272 PVYWDENNNE
+272 PVYWDESNNE

-292 TKWYNYGS
+292 TKWYDYNS
-300 NNWANA
+300 NKWANA

-343 TSIITASSS
+343 TSTITACSS

-412 KMVSKPGVTSWR
+412 KIVSKPGVTSWR
-424 YINIANMYTNSYNYD
+424 YINIANSYTNSYNYD
-439 REKESHLIK
+439 RTKESHLMK
-448 NSEWGAVVFLTH
+448 NSEWGAVAFLTH
-460 SRYGRDGQEVTRN
+460 SKYGRKGQEVTIN
-473 SNSSYYTGGNS
+473 SNSSYYTGG
-484 GDAYKTNTKQSS
+484 GTGEAYKTTNTNQSS
-496 TGNIFGVYDLSGGA
+496 TGNITGIYDLNGGA
-510 YERVA
+510 IEYVA
-515 AFNSSYSG
+515 AFNGNYSG
-523 RFFTESSYVDV
+523 EYYTGSSYVDAE
-534 NGNHFASTGGTS
+534 GNNFANTGGKS
-546 TKYATAYSNSTGT
+546 TKYATAYSGT
-559 YYGDFTVGTVSI
+559 LISSAYK
-571 RGDAIEEIY
+571 RGDATYETTGWNGD
-580 VNEFSGWFN
+580 NEFFITSDRTFFIRSGS
-589 DYSRFISSTGPF
+589 YLAGSS
-601 FSRGG
+601 
-606 SCEENANAGIF
+606 AGIF
-617 FTSDS
+617 YYNSVNGGYNNEDIYRYSFR
-622 SGFDFSGDGIRV
+622 IC
-634 ILV
+634 LA

>member
-43 KFTAEMKVMQAQV
+43 KFTAEMKVMQTQV

-66 TSVTVGNNTY
+66 RSVTIGGSTY
-76 TGDDILNKIGLE
+76 TGDDILNKIGQDL
-88 QQYFPSDAD
+88 PSNAD
-97 RVFTSGA
+97 SVFTSEK
-104 SGVTDKTG
+104 SGITEKEG

-146 GLEYDGVTYYTL
+146 GLEYEGTTYYTL
-158 EQLPSGLYNVAY
+158 EQLPNGLYNVDY

-176 KPTFDVTTENVGDK
+176 KPTFDVSIENIGDK
-190 NRIIISNI
+190 NRIVISNI
-198 NYDGYIDKWEV
+198 NYNGYVDKWQV
-209 KYQLEGQDY
+209 KYQKEGQDY

-272 PVYWDENNNE
+272 PVYWDESNNE

-292 TKWYNYGS
+292 TKWYDYNS
-300 NNWANA
+300 NKWANA

-343 TSIITASSS
+343 TSTTEASSS
-352 DYYIHPSFRDDS
+352 DYYIHPAFRNDS
-364 SNNFSNGGWDSELP
+364 SNNFSNGGWDSELA

-396 VETTESNG
+396 VETTSSNG
-404 NVALSDTV
+404 NVGLSDTV

-424 YINIANMYTNSYNYD
+424 YINIANSYTNSYNYD
-439 REKESHLIK
+439 RTKESHLMK
-448 NSEWGAVVFLTH
+448 NSEWGAVAFLTH
-460 SRYGRDGQEVTRN
+460 SKYGRKGQEVTIN
-473 SNSSYYTGGNS
+473 SNSSYYTGG
-484 GDAYKTNTKQSS
+484 GTGEAYKTTNTNQSS
-496 TGNIFGVYDLSGGA
+496 TGNITGIYDLNGGA
-510 YERVA
+510 IEYVA
-515 AFNSSYSG
+515 AFNGNYSG
-523 RFFTESSYVDV
+523 EYYTGSSYVDAE
-534 NGNHFASTGGTS
+534 GNNFANTGGKS
-546 TKYATAYSNSTGT
+546 TKYATAYSGT
-559 YYGDFTVGTVSI
+559 LISSAYK
-571 RGDAIEEIY
+571 RGDATYETTGWNGD
-580 VNEFSGWFN
+580 NEFFITSDRTFFIRSGS
-589 DYSRFISSTGPF
+589 YLAGSS
-601 FSRGG
+601 
-606 SCEENANAGIF
+606 AGIF
-617 FTSDS
+617 YYNSVNGGYNNEDIYRYSFR
-622 SGFDFSGDGIRV
+622 IC
-634 ILV
+634 LA

>member
-43 KFTAEMKVMQAQV
+43 KFTAEMKVMQTQV

-66 TSVTVGNNTY
+66 RSVTIGGSTY
-76 TGDDILNKIGLE
+76 TGDDILNKIGQDL
-88 QQYFPSDAD
+88 PSNAD
-97 RVFTSGA
+97 SVFTSEK
-104 SGVTDKTG
+104 SGITEKEG

-146 GLEYDGVTYYTL
+146 GLGYEGTTYYTL
-158 EQLPSGLYNVAY
+158 EQLPNGLYNVDY

-176 KPTFDVTTENVGDK
+176 KPTFDVSIENIGDK
-190 NRIIISNI
+190 NRIVISNI
-198 NYDGYIDKWEV
+198 NYNGYVDKWQV
-209 KYQLEGQDY
+209 KYQKEGQDY
-218 WSTSDDLSFI
+218 WSTSEDLSFV
-228 VSEAGLY
+228 VSEDGLY

-272 PVYWDENNNE
+272 PVYWDESNNE

-292 TKWYNYGS
+292 TKWYDYNS
-300 NNWANA
+300 NKWANA

-343 TSIITASSS
+343 TSTITASSS

-383 KYEMSMEDGNGNH
+383 KYEMSMEDRNGNH

-424 YINIANMYTNSYNYD
+424 YINIANSYTNSYNYD
-439 REKESHLIK
+439 RTKESHLMK
-448 NSEWGAVVFLTH
+448 NSEWGAVAFLTH
-460 SRYGRDGQEVTRN
+460 SKYGRKGQEVTIN
-473 SNSSYYTGGNS
+473 SNSSYYTGG
-484 GDAYKTNTKQSS
+484 GTGEAYKTTNTNQSS
-496 TGNIFGVYDLSGGA
+496 TGNITGIYDLNGGA
-510 YERVA
+510 IEYVA
-515 AFNSSYSG
+515 AFNGNYSG
-523 RFFTESSYVDV
+523 EYYTGSSYVDAE
-534 NGNHFASTGGTS
+534 GNNFANTGGKS
-546 TKYATAYSNSTGT
+546 TKYATAYSGT
-559 YYGDFTVGTVSI
+559 LISSAYK
-571 RGDAIEEIY
+571 RGDATYETTGWNGD
-580 VNEFSGWFN
+580 NEFFITSDRTFFIRSGS
-589 DYSRFISSTGPF
+589 YLAGSS
-601 FSRGG
+601 
-606 SCEENANAGIF
+606 AGIF
-617 FTSDS
+617 YYNSVNGGYNNEDIYRYSFR
-622 SGFDFSGDGIRV
+622 IC
-634 ILV
+634 LA